1 MNLLKIVFIISLLNL
16 SLFVF
21 LGLSPKT
28 TPVLIAS
35 NTIALATPSTIKVT
49 PLPTKN
55 NQITG
60 VQPTLPPPTPDNRCI
75 VTIDGQRYD
84 MTQFRNVHSGGD
96 IFQCGTDMTSIF
108 YQQHNQSYLL
118 RLQNYKI

>member
-21 LGLSPKT
+21 LGLSSKT
-28 TPVLIAS
+28 TPALVVS
-35 NTIALATPSTIKVT
+35 NTIALVTPSIAKIT
-49 PLPTKN
+49 PIPT
-55 NQITG
+55 TS
-60 VQPTLPPPTPDNRCI
+60 PPPTPDNRCI

-84 MTQFRNVHSGGD
+84 LTQFRSIHSGGD

-108 YQQHNQSYLL
+108 YQQHNQSYLS